1 MTPSPGS
8 DAVLVL
14 NAGSSSIKLSLFRA
28 GAGNL
33 ALDWHGELEGIGT
46 APHFHAKGPDGV
58 QIADEMLEKGLADP
72 IGWVLDWIDDHLGT
86 AKLTA
91 CGHRVVHGGADHAAP
106 ERIDGK
112 LLALLE
118 ELVPLAPLHQP
129 VNLAPI
135 RAIQAARPGL
145 PQVACFDTA
154 FHSGHVRHV
163 ACFAL
168 PYRYYEQGVRRY
180 GFHGLSYEYIASRL
194 PDVAPDLAR
203 GKVVVAH
210 LGSGASL
217 CALDGCRS
225 VDTTMGFSALDGLVM
240 GTRTGQIDPGVLLY
254 LMQHDG
260 MTVDDVANLLYRESG
275 LKGLSGVS
283 NDMRSLQA
291 SGEDRAKLAVEV
303 FVHQIAKQTMGLAG
317 SMGGLD
323 GLVFTAGI
331 GEHSPAVRAA
341 VLRKL
346 AWFGFALDEAANE
359 AGGPLITAAESAKAA
374 YVIPTDEELM
384 IARHTVEVVGGA

>member
-1 MTPSPGS
+1 MAEATDS

-14 NAGSSSIKLSLFRA
+14 NAGSSSIKLSLFRV

-33 ALDWHGELEGIGT
+33 ALAWHGELEGIGT
-46 APHFHAKGPDGV
+46 APHFHAKGPNGA
-58 QIADEMLEKGLADP
+58 QIADEQLKKGLSDP
-72 IGWVLDWIDDHLGT
+72 IGWVLDWIDDHLGS
-86 AKLTA
+86 AKLIA
-91 CGHRVVHGGADHAAP
+91 CGHRVVHGGADHRAP
-106 ERIDGK
+106 ERIDDR

-129 VNLAPI
+129 VNLTPI
-135 RAIQAARPGL
+135 RAIRTARPAL
-145 PQVACFDTA
+145 PQVACYDTA
-154 FHSGHVRHV
+154 FHRGHAEHV

-180 GFHGLSYEYIASRL
+180 GFHGLSCEYIASRL
-194 PDVAPDLAR
+194 PDVSPKLAE

-210 LGSGASL
+210 LGSGASM
-217 CALDGCRS
+217 CALDQCRS
-225 VDTTMGFSALDGLVM
+225 VDTTMGLSALDGLPM

-254 LMQHDG
+254 LMQHEG
-260 MTVDDVANLLYRESG
+260 MNVDQVVNLLYRESG

-283 NDMRSLQA
+283 NDMRTLQT
-291 SGEDRAKLAVEV
+291 SGEERAKLAIEV

-323 GLVFTAGI
+323 GIVFTAGI

-346 AWFGFALDEAANE
+346 AWFGFALDDGANE
-359 AGGPLITAAESAKAA
+359 AGGPLITTAESAKAA

-384 IARHTVEVVGGA
+384 IARHTVEVVGVA